1 MASLKPTLTLT
12 STAGTTGIS
21 EDASLVLSVTDD
33 LTVTDPSIG
42 ISRVA
47 CTTTGNETI
56 ILPDLDT
63 TRYVYIKNTGLTGA
77 DAADTAAIADG
88 VTVKVET
95 GDGAR
100 IINLGADEFCFLPY
114 HAEGAGILQL
124 EASADTVVVEYGYW
138 TKV

>member
-12 STAGTTGIS
+12 STAGATGVS
-21 EDASLVLSVTDD
+21 EDASLILSVTDD

-47 CTTTGNETI
+47 CTNTGASTV
-56 ILPDLDT
+56 ILPSAST
-63 TRYVYIKNTGLTGA
+63 TRYVYIKNTGLDGS
-77 DAADTAAIADG
+77 DTALADG

-95 GDGAR
+95 TDDGR
-100 IINLGADEFCFLPY
+100 IIDLAADEFCFLPY
-114 HAEGAGILQL
+114 RAESSGALQL
-124 EASADTVVVEYGYW
+124 EASTGTVVVEYGYW